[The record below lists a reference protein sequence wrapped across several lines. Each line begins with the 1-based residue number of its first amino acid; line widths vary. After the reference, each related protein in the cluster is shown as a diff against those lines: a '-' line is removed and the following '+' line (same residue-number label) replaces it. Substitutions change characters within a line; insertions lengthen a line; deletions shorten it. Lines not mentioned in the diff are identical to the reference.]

1 MKKKSD
7 LAIDTEKLREILT
20 FKCLTLNDLANK
32 AGLSINTVSK
42 IARKISFPNPS
53 TMKKI
58 CDALEIDPAEIIIK
72 NDK

>member
-1 MKKKSD
+1 MKKRTD
-7 LAIDTEKLREILT
+7 LAIDTEKLREILAL
-20 FKCLTLNDLANK
+20 KCLTLNDLANK
-32 AGLSINTVSK
+32 AGVSYNT
-42 IARKISFPNPS
+42 ISNLVRNVGFPYPS